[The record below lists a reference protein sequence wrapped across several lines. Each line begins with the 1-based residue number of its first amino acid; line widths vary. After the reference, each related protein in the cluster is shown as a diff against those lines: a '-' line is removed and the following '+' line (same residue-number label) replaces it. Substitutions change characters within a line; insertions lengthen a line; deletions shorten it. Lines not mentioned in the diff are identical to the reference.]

1 MTITGTDVAP
11 AVGVTSRHTQLSTLL
26 RGKALFGLVLISV
39 VVLAGIF
46 APLLAPYGANQQIP
60 GANLVGPNTTHWL
73 GTDEV
78 NRDIF
83 SRMLFGIRVDLVVV
97 FLAVPIG
104 AALGVLFGVVST
116 VYTFADVVTQR
127 IFDVVL
133 AFPVLILG
141 IALTAIMGPG
151 VRTMALVII
160 VAELPVF
167 GRLVRTSVLTVRELP
182 YVEAAR
188 VIGAG
193 KGWLIRR
200 HLLPNS
206 LEPLTVQLGVS
217 MSIAVFIEGAMSF
230 LGLGVRPPNPSLGSL
245 IKDGNRNVWESPYGA
260 VGPLI
265 VVAMLVLGFLLIS
278 QALAGARRD

>member
-1 MTITGTDVAP
+1 MTITEVVP
-11 AVGVTSRHTQLSTLL
+11 AAGVTARRTHLSTLL
-26 RGKALFGLVLISV
+26 HGKALFGLVLISV
-39 VVLAGIF
+39 VVLAGLL

-60 GANLVGPNTTHWL
+60 GANLLGPNVHHWL

-83 SRMLFGIRVDLVVV
+83 SRMLYGIRVDLVVV

-104 AALGVLFGVVST
+104 AALGVLFGLVST
-116 VYTFADVVTQR
+116 LYPFADIVAQR
-127 IFDVVL
+127 VFDVVL

-151 VRTMALVII
+151 VRTMALVIV

-193 KGWLIRR
+193 NGWLIRR

-260 VGPLI
+260 VGPLV

-278 QALAGARRD
+278 QALASARRD